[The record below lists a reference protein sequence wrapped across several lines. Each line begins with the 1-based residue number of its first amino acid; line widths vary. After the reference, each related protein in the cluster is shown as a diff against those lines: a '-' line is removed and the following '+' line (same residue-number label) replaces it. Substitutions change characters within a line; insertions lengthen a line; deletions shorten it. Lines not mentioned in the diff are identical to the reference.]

1 VAPALL
7 ATAMESYR
15 AAGLERACLDVD
27 SENPSGAGNLYTGM
41 GFFETTKSMAYTK
54 VY

>member
-1 VAPALL
+1 LL
-7 ATAMESYR
+7 ATTMESYR

-27 SENPSGAGNLYTGM
+27 SENPSGAGSLYTGM